1 MMRQISNPDD
11 EKFMRMALEL
21 ADRAARL
28 GEVPVGAVLVENGRV
43 ISSGFNLRESANDP
57 TAHAEMQAIR
67 EASTQLKRWRL
78 FNTTLYVT
86 LEPCPMCAG
95 ALVQARIPRV
105 VFGCFDPKAGACG
118 SLMNILQDS
127 RMNHRVEIESR
138 CLEEACGDMLKRFF
152 TGLRVTRGSN
162 LIKTVL

>member
-1 MMRQISNPDD
+1 MVKNSLD
-11 EKFMRMALEL
+11 EYFMRLALDQANL
-21 ADRAARL
+21 AFRL
-28 GEVPVGAVLVENGRV
+28 GEVPVGAILVEESRIV
-43 ISSGFNLRESANDP
+43 ASAHNLRESAHDP
-57 TAHAEMQAIR
+57 TAHAEMRVIQ
-67 EASTQLKRWRL
+67 EAARKLKRWRL

-118 SLMNILQDS
+118 SLMNIPQDS
-127 RMNHRVEIESR
+127 RMNHRVDVSSG
-138 CLEEACGDMLKRFF
+138 CLGEACSSQLIAFF
-152 TGLRVTRGSN
+152 TGLRTARGSN

>member
-1 MMRQISNPDD
+1 MRL
-11 EKFMRMALEL
+11 ALDQANL
-21 ADRAARL
+21 AFRL
-28 GEVPVGAVLVENGRV
+28 GEVPVGALLVEESRIV
-43 ISSGFNLRESANDP
+43 ASAHNLRESAHDP
-57 TAHAEMQAIR
+57 TAHAEMRVIQ
-67 EASTQLKRWRL
+67 EAARKLKRWRL

-118 SLMNILQDS
+118 SLMNIPQDS
-127 RMNHRVEIESR
+127 RLNHRVDVSSG
-138 CLEEACGDMLKRFF
+138 CLGGECSSQLTAFF
-152 TGLRVTRGSN
+152 TGLRTARGSN